1 MSSPSVPV
9 ADILV
14 VDDTPDNI
22 RFLSALL
29 TEQGFSVRKALNGPM
44 ALTAAR
50 SLPPDLILLDI
61 TMPDMDGFEVCQQLK
76 QDPATAAIPII
87 FLSALDSTADKVKAF
102 EVGGVD
108 YITKPFQFAEV
119 MARIQTQLTICHLNQ
134 QLKVQNGSLQE
145 ALTHLKQ
152 TQAQLIQREKMVG
165 LGQLVAGI
173 AHEVNNPINFI
184 AANLKPAQ
192 EYVEDLLKVIQAY
205 QAAYPTP
212 SPDVEATIAEADLE
226 FLVPDLQKL
235 LSSMHNG
242 AERIRSIVLA
252 CRIFS
257 RLDESEIKTIDL
269 HEGIDSTLLLLQH
282 RLAQEN
288 GPAIE
293 VVKQYGPLPPVTCY
307 ARQMNQVF
315 LNLLNNAID
324 ALEQKV
330 ASHPDLNF
338 HPRIAIQTRLD
349 TPNTITIRIADNGLG
364 IPEEAKTTL
373 FHPFFTTKA
382 VGQGLG
388 LGLSVAHEIVVEK
401 HHGSLT
407 HHSRSQTD
415 SSSGIENN
423 FGIESNLGIENN
435 FGIESNLVTE
445 FVITIPTHLP

>member
-1 MSSPSVPV
+1 MDSQSITSS

-44 ALTAAR
+44 ALTAVR

-76 QDPATAAIPII
+76 QDPSTASIPII

-119 MARIQTQLTICHLNQ
+119 MARIQTQLTICNLNQ
-134 QLKVQNGSLQE
+134 QLKIQNHSLQQ
-145 ALTHLKQ
+145 ALSHLQ
-152 TQAQLIQREKMVG
+152 QIQAQLIQREKMVG

-173 AHEVNNPINFI
+173 AHEINNPINFI
-184 AANLKPAQ
+184 AANLSPTQ
-192 EYVEDLLKVIQAY
+192 QYIEDLLKVIQAY
-205 QAAYPTP
+205 QTAYPTP
-212 SPDVEATIAEADLE
+212 NPELEAVIEDADLA
-226 FLVPDLQKL
+226 FLIPDLQKM
-235 LSSMHNG
+235 LSSMRNG

-282 RLAQEN
+282 RLQRED
-288 GPAIE
+288 GRSIE
-293 VVKQYGPLPPVTCY
+293 IIKHYGQLPMVTCY

-324 ALEQKV
+324 TLEQKLTNNPT
-330 ASHPDLNF
+330 STF
-338 HPRIAIQTRLD
+338 QPRIAIHT
-349 TPNTITIRIADNGLG
+349 TTETSNTIVIRIADNGLG
-364 IPEEAKTTL
+364 ISEAAQSTL

-388 LGLSVAHEIVVEK
+388 IGLSVAHEIVAEK

-407 HHSRSQTD
+407 YQSLSGTD
-415 SSSGIENN
+415 SDFS
-423 FGIESNLGIENN
+423 
-435 FGIESNLVTE
+435 TE
-445 FVITIPTHLP
+445 FVIKIPVQLD

>member
-1 MSSPSVPV
+1 MDSQSITSR

-76 QDPATAAIPII
+76 QDPTTASVPII

-119 MARIQTQLTICHLNQ
+119 MARIQTQLTICNLNQ
-134 QLKVQNGSLQE
+134 QLKVQNDSLQQ
-145 ALTHLKQ
+145 ALTHLQQ

-173 AHEVNNPINFI
+173 AHEINNPINFI
-184 AANLKPAQ
+184 AANLSPTQ
-192 EYVEDLLKVIQAY
+192 QYVEDLLKVIQAY

-212 SPDVEATIAEADLE
+212 TPEVEAAIEDADLA
-226 FLVPDLQKL
+226 FLIPDLQKM
-235 LSSMHNG
+235 LSSMRNG

-257 RLDESEIKTIDL
+257 RLDESEIKTTDL

-282 RLAQEN
+282 RLQREE
-288 GPAIE
+288 GSPIE
-293 VVKQYGPLPPVTCY
+293 IIKHYGQLPMVTCY

-324 ALEQKV
+324 TLEQKLT
-330 ASHPDLNF
+330 SNPTTTF
-338 HPRIAIQTRLD
+338 QPRIAIHTTIE
-349 TPNTITIRIADNGLG
+349 TPNTIVIRIADNGLG
-364 IPEEAKTTL
+364 ISEAAQAAL

-388 LGLSVAHEIVVEK
+388 IGLSVAHEIVVEK
-401 HHGSLT
+401 HRGSLT
-407 HHSRSQTD
+407 YQSQSDID
-415 SSSGIENN
+415 SD
-423 FGIESNLGIENN
+423 FA
-435 FGIESNLVTE
+435 TE
-445 FVITIPTHLP
+445 FVIKIPAQLDS